1 MARWQGSEVGAKV
14 VLELSCDASAGRG
27 KLCQLPRP
35 TVQIADTVCLITML
49 GTAACRMVAQV
60 NRGGDGERF
69 TIIADA
75 LGLTALHANDS
86 PLVDCTV

>member
-1 MARWQGSEVGAKV
+1 M
-14 VLELSCDASAGRG
+14 
-27 KLCQLPRP
+27 
-35 TVQIADTVCLITML
+35 ITML

-86 PLVDCTV
+86 LLVDCTV